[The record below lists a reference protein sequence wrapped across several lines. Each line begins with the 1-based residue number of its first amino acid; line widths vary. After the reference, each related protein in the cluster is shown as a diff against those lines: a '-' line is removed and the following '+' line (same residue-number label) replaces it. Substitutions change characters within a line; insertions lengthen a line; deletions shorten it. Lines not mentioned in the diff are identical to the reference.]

1 MARSAQHEVHVE
13 LNHNSAV
20 SLCTLR
26 QRFQFN
32 GIRLDYRDMCL
43 LVISPFIVSTFLA
56 ETIQYQGFDTFY
68 GTKRQYHTGPAFE
81 DILSIND
88 HQTLTLIFRG
98 IKHIAR
104 RAYPGQNFNN
114 LHPALFAIRTL
125 IYIEL
130 G

>member
-1 MARSAQHEVHVE
+1 MQFPYA
-13 LNHNSAV
+13 LYTNSF
-20 SLCTLR
+20 SL
-26 QRFQFN
+26 FAFGWVP
-32 GIRLDYRDMCL
+32 GICVF
-43 LVISPFIVSTFLA
+43 LVFFYFIVTLFLA
-56 ETIQYQGFDTFY
+56 ETIQYRGFDTFY
-68 GTKRQYHTGPAFE
+68 GTKRQYYTGPAFE